1 MDSINKVE
9 LFVVSTD
16 SYEDVWDHFFFF
28 LSKYWKNIPFH
39 VTLLTEKKEYENISM
54 QVKCM
59 NINGDNWSDVVIGGL
74 NQIETKFVIFIL
86 DDMFLDSEVNN
97 DIVINALK
105 LMEDNQEISCITL
118 GGNDKTR
125 QFESSEYRNMLHVK
139 DRSPFKVT
147 TSPSLWRKEN
157 LISLLRSGESPWEF
171 ERKGSERSYK
181 KNDQFYVLDKPA
193 MTTYYTWIGNSAIIK
208 GKWQYNALKWL
219 RSEGRIVDIKAR
231 GISFKTRPF
240 VTYLVKIKRSLQ
252 QISIFN
258 YIFLRITRRKINL
271 SSDDR

>member
-1 MDSINKVE
+1 MNSINKVE

-39 VTLLTEKKEYENISM
+39 VTLLTEKKKYENISM

-59 NINGDNWSDVVIGGL
+59 NINGDNWSDVVVGGL
-74 NQIETKFVIFIL
+74 NNLESEFVIFML

-97 DIVINALK
+97 NMVINALK
-105 LMEDNQEISCITL
+105 IIENNQKISCITL
-118 GGNDKTR
+118 GGNDNTR
-125 QFESSEYRNMLHVK
+125 QFEPSEYPNMLRVK

-147 TSPSLWRKEN
+147 TSPSLWKKET
-157 LISLLRSGESPWEF
+157 LISILRSGESPWEF

-181 KNDQFYVLDKPA
+181 KRDLFYVLEKPA
-193 MTTYYTWIGNSAIIK
+193 MTTYHTWIADSAIIR
-208 GKWQYNALKWL
+208 GKWQYDALKWL

-231 GISFKTRPF
+231 GISFKTHPF
-240 VTYLVKIKRSLQ
+240 VAYLVKIKRFIIKRTCNGRS
-252 QISIFN
+252 N
-258 YIFLRITRRKINL
+258 EPE
-271 SSDDR
+271 